1 MPRDGDIC
9 AALVKAVVKAVVRAS
24 SALRGVRCGV
34 RANPTQIFV
43 LDSTTFTTA
52 FTTAALT
59 TVRRS
64 RDPEIEIFMLARLE
78 VECPVAAA
86 HL

>member
-1 MPRDGDIC
+1 MR
-9 AALVKAVVKAVVRAS
+9 RS
-24 SALRGVRCGV
+24 RG
-34 RANPTQIFV
+34 PEIEIFV
-43 LDSTTFTTA
+43 LDTTSFTTA

-64 RDPEIEIFMLARLE
+64 RDPEIEIFVLARLK

-86 HL
+86 HLL